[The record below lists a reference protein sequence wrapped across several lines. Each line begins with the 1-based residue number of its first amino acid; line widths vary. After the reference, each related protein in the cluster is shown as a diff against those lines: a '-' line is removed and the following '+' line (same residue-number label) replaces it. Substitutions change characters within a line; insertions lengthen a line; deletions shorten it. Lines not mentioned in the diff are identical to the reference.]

1 MAKKSRTYGA
11 GYTADIAKTEGPFKI
26 TKVTFKTV
34 SGVDPERML
43 NLVEQV
49 RDMGFIQDL
58 REVEVI
64 RNPAYTGVDNFT
76 ITVISRDI
84 DPNLFRRI

>member
-1 MAKKSRTYGA
+1 MVKKNRTYGA
-11 GYTADIAKTEGPFKI
+11 GYTADINKAEGPFKI

-34 SGVDPERML
+34 AGVDPSRIL
-43 NLVEQV
+43 DLVENV

-64 RNPAYTGVDNFT
+64 RNPAYTGIDNFT
-76 ITVISRDI
+76 VTVISKDI
-84 DPNLFRRI
+84 DPNLFREI